1 MHRLALCLLGLLV
14 GTGLQAAEADK
25 PREISLT
32 STNLAGRSSLLV
44 ATVPA
49 GFTATI
55 KDLPGPKARSSMQA
69 LSAESADQ
77 RVQLLITLMPPE
89 DFLQKDAAGL
99 EMLLHKT
106 SAPFVGGSVEGKVTP
121 LPLKLTHG
129 IGVATIFSDKSEVG
143 KPEAKGRGHY
153 KLLTN
158 GIIRVGDA
166 TLASVSIFSDSKE
179 AAGYLD
185 ALKLVASLRP
195 TK

>member
-55 KDLPGPKARSSMQA
+55 KDLPGPKDCWQA

-77 RVQLLITLMPPE
+77 RVQLLITLMPPD

-143 KPEAKGRGHY
+143 KPAAKGRGHY

-166 TLASVSIFSDSKE
+166 TLASVTVFSDSKE

>member
-1 MHRLALCLLGLLV
+1 MHRLALCLLGLLI
-14 GTGLQAAEADK
+14 GIGLQAAEADK

-44 ATVPA
+44 ATLPA

-55 KDLPGPKARSSMQA
+55 KDMPGSKDRWQA

-89 DFLQKDAAGL
+89 DVLQKDAAGL
-99 EMLLHKT
+99 EMLLHKA

-153 KLLTN
+153 KLLTH
-158 GIIRVGDA
+158 GIIRVGEA
-166 TLASVSIFSDSKE
+166 TLASVTIFSDSKE

>member
-55 KDLPGPKARSSMQA
+55 KDLDRWQT

-77 RVQLLITLMPPE
+77 RVQLLITLMPPD

-121 LPLKLTHG
+121 LPLKLAHG

-143 KPEAKGRGHY
+143 KPAAKGRGHY

-166 TLASVSIFSDSKE
+166 TLASVTVFSDSKE